1 MSESPYI
8 FDITAGNF
16 EQIVINGSFEVPVLV
31 DFWATWCQPCQ
42 VLMPVL
48 AQLAEEYQGR
58 FILAKVNTEEQQAVA
73 AQFGIRS
80 IPTVKLFR
88 HGAEVDEFAGALPE
102 TEIRAFLDKHLPRE
116 SDGAVAAAQQLFA
129 AGDAE
134 GAVAVLAPAQAADP
148 GNPRVLVALAQ
159 AQAALGNWDA
169 ANAAL
174 DALPVEQQAS
184 PEVTAL
190 RGQMHFASAAPAA
203 AEIPALQA
211 RLEQDPQDSEARYK
225 LAIAHVMDGDQA
237 AAMDGLLA
245 LMMRDRTYGDD
256 AARQALLQLFE
267 MLGDDPLVA
276 QARRRMFNLLH

>member
-8 FDITAGNF
+8 FDITAENF

-42 VLMPVL
+42 VLMPLL
-48 AQLAEEYQGR
+48 AQLAGEYQGK

-102 TEIRAFLDKHLPRE
+102 TQIRAFLDQHLPRE
-116 SDGAVAAAQQLFA
+116 SDGAVTAAEQLFA

-134 GAVAVLAPAQAADP
+134 GALAILTPAQAADP
-148 GNPRVLVALAQ
+148 ANPRVLVALAQ
-159 AQAALGNWDA
+159 VQAALGNWDA

-174 DALPVEQQAS
+174 DALPAEQQAS
-184 PEVTAL
+184 SEVTAL
-190 RGQMHFASAAPAA
+190 RGQMHFASFAPAA
-203 AEIPALQA
+203 EEIPGLQA
-211 RLEQDPQDSEARYK
+211 RLEQDPKDSEARYR
-225 LAIAHVMDGDQA
+225 LAIAHIMAGDHA
-237 AAMDGLLA
+237 AAMDGLLG
-245 LMMRDRTYGDD
+245 LMMRDRGYGDD
-256 AARQALLQLFE
+256 AARQALLKLFD
-267 MLGDDPLVA
+267 MLGDDPMVA

>member
-8 FDITAGNF
+8 FDITAENF

-42 VLMPVL
+42 VLMPLL
-48 AQLAEEYQGR
+48 AQLAEEYQGK

-80 IPTVKLFR
+80 IPTVKVFR

-102 TEIRAFLDKHLPRE
+102 TEIHAFLDKHLPRE
-116 SDGAVAAAQQLFA
+116 SDGAVATAEQLFA

-134 GAVAVLAPAQAADP
+134 GALAILTPAQAADP
-148 GNPRVLVALAQ
+148 ANPRVLVALAQ
-159 AQAALGNWDA
+159 VQAELCNWDA

-174 DALPVEQQAS
+174 DALPAEQQAS
-184 PEVTAL
+184 PEVAAL
-190 RGQMHFASAAPAA
+190 RGQMHFASVAPAA
-203 AEIPALQA
+203 EEIPALQA
-211 RLEQDPQDSEARYK
+211 RLEQDPQDSEARYR
-225 LAIAHVMDGDQA
+225 LSIAQVMAGDPA
-237 AAMDGLLA
+237 AAMDGLLD
-245 LMMRDRTYGDD
+245 LMMRDRGYADD
-256 AARQALLQLFE
+256 AARQALLKLFD
-267 MLGDDPLVA
+267 MLADDPMVA